1 MLRGTHWTLLIFSGR
16 DGGPADSGDLIEVAH
31 EITARFPDTV
41 KPHLI
46 LGGFP
51 IADSAPYSTTVLL
64 DPMNHAHDHFGVKDW
79 FGFMEFNAL
88 NPFHATLAAAVTT
101 FSAVLIALDIFSIL
115 PKCRRMLHFT

>member
-1 MLRGTHWTLLIFSGR
+1 LREVLRGTHWTLLIFSGR

-64 DPMNHAHDHFGVKDW
+64 DPMNHAHDHFGVKDACLYLIRPDLYL
-79 FGFMEFNAL
+79 GFRGKLSDAPRLLEY
-88 NPFHATLAAAVTT
+88 
-101 FSAVLIALDIFSIL
+101 LDRLLVSRESIRI
-115 PKCRRMLHFT
+115 PS